1 MQVMK
6 VLDRRDETKAGV
18 SSRSHAIARR
28 ILRVE
33 PLGDPWRG
41 KVFAGIRLKGRWL
54 VKAGFPPGQRVT
66 VIVRAPGA
74 MQLRIVPQS
83 ESAGPRAPE
92 QEQTHLVLEFP
103 RGAEMHLQ
111 PKE

>member
-1 MQVMK
+1 MK
-6 VLDRRDETKAGV
+6 VLDRQEESQAGL
-18 SSRSHAIARR
+18 STRSPSLARR
-28 ILRVE
+28 TLKIE